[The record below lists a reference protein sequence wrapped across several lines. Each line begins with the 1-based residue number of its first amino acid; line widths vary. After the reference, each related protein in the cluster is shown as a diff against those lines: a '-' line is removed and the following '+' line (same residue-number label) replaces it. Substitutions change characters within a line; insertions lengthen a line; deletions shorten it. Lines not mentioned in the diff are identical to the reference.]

1 MQQNLRHNAS
11 SSWYLAMVC
20 TVAALGGFL
29 FGFDTAVISGV
40 VGFVKGEF
48 GMSAA
53 MEGWF
58 VSSALLG
65 CIVGVAMAGKL
76 SDSFGRRTVLLLSA
90 VLFTVS
96 AFGCMVARNETA
108 LIIYRLVGGRSEE
121 DTSELKSLM
130 RI

>member
-29 FGFDTAVISGV
+29 FGFDTAVIPGV

-58 VSSALLG
+58 VSSALLV
-65 CIVGVAMAGKL
+65 CIVGVAMAGQLRSDERRGGIESVSTGSSRL
-76 SDSFGRRTVLLLSA
+76 SSF
-90 VLFTVS
+90 
-96 AFGCMVARNETA
+96 
-108 LIIYRLVGGRSEE
+108 Y
-121 DTSELKSLM
+121 
-130 RI
+130 

>member
-1 MQQNLRHNAS
+1 M
-11 SSWYLAMVC
+11 
-20 TVAALGGFL
+20 
-29 FGFDTAVISGV
+29 SGL

-65 CIVGVAMAGKL
+65 CLVGVAMAGKL
-76 SDSFGRRTVLLLSA
+76 SDSFGRRKVLLLSS
-90 VLFTVS
+90 VLFKVS

-108 LIIYRLVGGRSEE
+108 LIIYRLVGGLGFGVASLLSPLSLFEFALARLRG
-121 DTSELKSLM
+121 TSVA
-130 RI
+130 I